1 MPAYVHTRRLVTRPI
16 APRQVR
22 ERAERMLAALGR
34 EEAELSILLCDD
46 LTVHELNRDYRGVD
60 RPTDV
65 LAFAMA
71 EGEGAG
77 INPGLLGDVV
87 ISLPTATRQAYRAGK
102 TICEEVTMLL
112 AHGILHLLGY
122 DHRDAEEER
131 EMVQKTVELC
141 AAARIRG

>member
-1 MPAYVHTRRLVTRPI
+1 MPAYVHTRDLARRPI
-16 APRQVR
+16 APRRVR

-34 EEAELSILLCDD
+34 GEDELSILLASDEV
-46 LTVHELNRDYRGVD
+46 VHALNRDYRDVD

-77 INPGLLGDVV
+77 LHPGLLGDVV
-87 ISLPTATRQAYRAGK
+87 ISIPTATRQAQRAGK
-102 TICEEVTMLL
+102 TISAEVTMLL
-112 AHGILHLLGY
+112 AHGLLHLLGY

-131 EMVQKTVELC
+131 VMVEKTVELC
-141 AAARIRG
+141 AAARVRG